1 MANPNL
7 VSASGI
13 YGKVAGA
20 ALTDTSADIITNS
33 SGSGKI
39 FKVNAIYCANVDGTD
54 AAPVTVG
61 VYDSSATATYYL
73 ASTITVPADTTV
85 DLLSKSIYLEEGD
98 KIVANS
104 SASDL
109 ITILVSY
116 EEIS

>member
-7 VSASGI
+7 VSASAI

-20 ALTDTSADIITNS
+20 ALTDTSADIVTNGSS
-33 SGSGKI
+33 SGKLY
-39 FKVNAIYCANVDGTD
+39 KVNAIYCANIDGTD

-73 ASTITVPADTTV
+73 ASTITVPADTTI

-104 SASDL
+104 SGADL
-109 ITILVSY
+109 VTILVSY
-116 EEIS
+116 EELS